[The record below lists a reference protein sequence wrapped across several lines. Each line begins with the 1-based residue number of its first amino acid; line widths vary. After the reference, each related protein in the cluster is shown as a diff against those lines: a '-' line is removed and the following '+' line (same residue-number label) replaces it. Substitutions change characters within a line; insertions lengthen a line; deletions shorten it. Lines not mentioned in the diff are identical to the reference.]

1 MRILVTGGAGF
12 IGSHIADAL
21 LAEGHTV
28 DIIDNLTTGSTK
40 NVPEGAGFYEL
51 SIDDAEVG
59 YLLDKTKFDVIC
71 HHAAQIDVR
80 ISVSNPAGDLK
91 NDVAASVTLFEAAVK
106 TGVKQII
113 FASSGGAIYGEQE
126 YFPADEDHP
135 IQPASP
141 YGLNK
146 WIIERYL
153 DYYFRLCGIGICSLR
168 YANVYGPRQNTKSE
182 AGVIAIFANNMLNN
196 IDVVINGTGEQT
208 RDFVYISDVVAA
220 NISAIN
226 KKFLGTL
233 NIGTGIETSVNK
245 IFDSIKEL
253 TGSNQQKVHAMA
265 KKGEQFR
272 SVLACDKAKKELN
285 WTPVNS
291 PEEGLAKTVDYF
303 KSKISH

>member
-28 DIIDNLTTGSTK
+28 DIVDNLSTGSTN

-253 TGSNQQKVHAMA
+253 TGSNQQKVYAMA

-303 KSKISH
+303 KSKISN